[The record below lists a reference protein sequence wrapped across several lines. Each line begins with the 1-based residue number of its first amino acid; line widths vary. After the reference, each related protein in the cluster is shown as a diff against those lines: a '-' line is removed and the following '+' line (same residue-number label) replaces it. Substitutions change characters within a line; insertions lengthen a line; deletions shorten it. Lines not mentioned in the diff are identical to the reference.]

1 VGDVDEKDQ
10 PGHHTQLTDVLSGVA
25 LLAWFKRASRDE
37 HTPEGVPALN
47 EHDRAVLHAAHRM
60 ASDQERSDRDAVAE
74 LLRVAGRHRNR
85 LRKAEIASRRSGH
98 YLDFA
103 VENRAQR
110 LLQAAVTGDAVTE
123 PSPSDRHRFG
133 LIEFFRALPP
143 DRAWDQLVVAVP
155 ELADLADQQHA
166 GAFDLPAHFLDQS
179 TPPEQMAAVARDV
192 SARLQALGT
201 RLDALLGPRSGQ
213 NDPLLGSVYA
223 RRFAFEHLLQRQ
235 NPSSGTTP
243 GPL

>member
-1 VGDVDEKDQ
+1 MDDKDQ
-10 PGHHTQLTDVLSGVA
+10 LGHHTRLTDVLSGVA
-25 LLAWFKRASRDE
+25 LLAWFKHASRDE

-47 EHDRAVLHAAHRM
+47 EHDRAVLRAAHRL
-60 ASDQERSDRDAVAE
+60 ASDQERSDSDAVAE
-74 LLRVAGRHRNR
+74 LVHVAGRHRNR

-110 LLQAAVTGDAVTE
+110 LLQAAVTGEAVTE
-123 PSPSDRHRFG
+123 PSASDRHRFG
-133 LIEFFRALPP
+133 LVESFRALPA

-155 ELADLADQQHA
+155 ELADIADERRG
-166 GAFDLPAHFLDQS
+166 GAFDI
-179 TPPEQMAAVARDV
+179 PPGLRDLSIPHEQTAATAREA
-192 SARLQALGT
+192 SARFQALGS
-201 RLDALLGPRSGQ
+201 RLDALLGPRSSQ

-223 RRFAFEHLLQRQ
+223 RRFAFQYLLPRQ

-243 GPL
+243 DPL